1 VQNVD
6 AGVHV
11 VTDREVLE
19 RVHVVVDHDGGRV
32 QDGRRVHE
40 SGLSDRR
47 VHETTGGSLRQ
58 EADPCGQI
66 DGSDEINDSL
76 WRIK

>member
-1 VQNVD
+1 MQNVD

-11 VTDREVLE
+11 EADRQVLE

-32 QDGRRVHE
+32 EDGRRVHQA
-40 SGLSDRR
+40 GLGDRR
-47 VHETTGGSLRQ
+47 VHEATGGGLRQ

-66 DGSDEINDSL
+66 GSGQ
-76 WRIK
+76 RG